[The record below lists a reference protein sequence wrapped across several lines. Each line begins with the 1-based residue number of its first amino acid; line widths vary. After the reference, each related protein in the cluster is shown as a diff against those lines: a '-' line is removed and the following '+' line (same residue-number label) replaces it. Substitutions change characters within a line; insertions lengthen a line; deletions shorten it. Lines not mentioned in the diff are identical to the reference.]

1 MDELTEKQNQA
12 CCSDALTT
20 LVLAGAGTG
29 KTSTL
34 LGRLV
39 YLWEKQQAK
48 HVLSLAF
55 AVDAAQE
62 IQHRMEQILPRLNT
76 ATQLLDFKAR
86 TFHSLG
92 LYIVTQV
99 ERVYPR
105 LSHLSEEPALKAFLK
120 NKFLQRSEHQLSYRQ
135 AIYHYFTYTETQI
148 KQHTTLYRSL
158 NDDYV
163 LNHGELVLANVFYA
177 LNIPY
182 IYHAHYVQDMPNPLE
197 KAKHSRQHPY
207 RCSFYLPESKIFIEV
222 LPKLH
227 PSQENITKL
236 QGRLPT
242 EKNISQEQ
250 DISKEENILRHLHT
264 QYGTTCLVYTDS
276 FTLDFRLFDVDLHKQ
291 PTHSPAR
298 MDDLFDVLWSIFIEA
313 KKQAWTLEQMRV
325 FLETRKQPTY
335 GQARESSLLYDL
347 IAPLYEDYLHTQQQE
362 IDFEHMI
369 LRATQYIREGKFQV
383 PWSDVLIDEFQDISA
398 TRLALIQAM
407 REQKPDLTLFCV
419 GDDWQTI
426 YQFAG
431 SQLIFIRQIE
441 AFFGKTRIITLD
453 KTFRFH
459 QGLCRISST
468 FVQQNPLQYKKQL
481 SAFRKEQESLV
492 LVEYQEQNYT
502 ERYQLKHQD
511 MVSIQPMIIAIFRDI
526 QQSLYPPSKKKQR
539 FQRLFLSMFSQLKE
553 EEGNTEP
560 LTLPLKTCLFLA
572 RFSHDLPA
580 PELLGQW
587 QHEFPFLQLRASTIH
602 AAKGTEADYVV
613 ILNVNAG
620 EYGLPSEKE
629 DLLYQLH
636 LKQEDEYFPFAQER
650 RVFYVA
656 LTRAKERVYLC
667 YDTENASLFVKEL
680 KQQARPQS
688 LRRLP
693 LFHR

>member
-1 MDELTEKQNQA
+1 MDKLTEKQSQA

-34 LGRLV
+34 LGRLL

-55 AVDAAQE
+55 AVDAAHE
-62 IQHRMEQILPRLNT
+62 IQHRVEQILPRLNT
-76 ATQLLDFKAR
+76 AIQPLDFKAR

-92 LYIVTQV
+92 LHIVTQV
-99 ERVYPR
+99 EGVRPC
-105 LSHLSEEPALKAFLK
+105 LSSLSEEPALKAFLK
-120 NKFLQRSEHQLSYRQ
+120 NKFLQLAAHQLPYRQ
-135 AIYHYFTYTETQI
+135 AIYQYFTYTEKQI
-148 KQHTTLYRSL
+148 KQYTTYYRSL

-163 LNHGELVLANVFYA
+163 LNQTELVLANVFYA

-182 IYHAHYVQDMPNPLE
+182 IYHAHYVQDVPDPLH
-197 KAKHSRQHPY
+197 KAKHAQTLPY

-222 LPKLH
+222 FPKSH
-227 PSQENITKL
+227 PSQENPHETKSDSA
-236 QGRLPT
+236 T
-242 EKNISQEQ
+242 EKNRFKEQ
-250 DISKEENILRHLHT
+250 VRQLHT

-276 FTLDFRLFDVDLHKQ
+276 LTLDFRLFVVDLHKQ

-325 FLETRKQPTY
+325 FLETRKQSTY
-335 GQARESSLLYDL
+335 AQASENFLLYDL
-347 IAPLYEDYLHTQQQE
+347 IAPLYEAYLHTQQQE

-407 REQKPDLTLFCV
+407 REQKPDLALFCV

-431 SQLIFIRQIE
+431 SQLVFIRQIE

-511 MVSIQPMIIAIFRDI
+511 MTAIQPMIIAIFRDI
-526 QQSLYPPSKKKQR
+526 QQSLYPPRKSKQR
-539 FQRLFLSMFSQLKE
+539 IQRFFSSMFSQLKE
-553 EEGNTEP
+553 ERGNVENF
-560 LTLPLKTCLFLA
+560 TLPTKTCLFLA

-587 QHEFPFLQLRASTIH
+587 QYEFPFLQLRASTIH

-636 LKQEDEYFPFAQER
+636 LKQEDEHFPFAQER

-667 YDTENASLFVKEL
+667 YDTENTSVFVKEL
-680 KQQARPQS
+680 QQQTSPQP
-688 LRRLP
+688 LRRL
-693 LFHR
+693 LWSLQRMNN